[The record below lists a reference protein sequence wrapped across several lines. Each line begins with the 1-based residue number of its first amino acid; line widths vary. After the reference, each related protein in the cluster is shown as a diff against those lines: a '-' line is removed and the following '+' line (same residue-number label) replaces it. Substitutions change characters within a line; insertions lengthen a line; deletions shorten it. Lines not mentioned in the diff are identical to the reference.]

1 MKKNIKKDCRRKI
14 KMDYP
19 EKEKVT
25 VISLLQDLLDYSTA
39 ESIVNSDTGEEITRT
54 ELQELI
60 FQKLEQL
67 INLLGIELE
76 E

>member
-1 MKKNIKKDCRRKI
+1 
-14 KMDYP
+14 MDYP

-39 ESIVNSDTGEEITRT
+39 ESIANSDTGEEITRS